1 MLEFSSLID
10 AHFHLLDCSKNED
23 VFKMLNALHWDKG
36 IACCHSKEEF
46 LETERLRDS
55 CNIPGGKIFLSF
67 GIHPWW
73 PDKALISFLEE
84 LLVHKR
90 IDCVGEAGF
99 DFYSP
104 ELRKAELLQEEVW
117 ASQLELCIKY
127 NKPLVIHERK
137 ALEKIF
143 RYEEKLSKIP
153 SILFHSF
160 SGSNIE
166 AESLLKKLP
175 QSYFSLGKQLLNGSK
190 KALSC
195 IKKLPLE
202 NLLLETDAPFQVL
215 KGESFTSVGAI
226 KKVYSKAFEQRPEL
240 TAGQLEKNF
249 SSFLNLR

>member
-1 MLEFSSLID
+1 M
-10 AHFHLLDCSKNED
+10 
-23 VFKMLNALHWDKG
+23 
-36 IACCHSKEEF
+36 
-46 LETERLRDS
+46 
-55 CNIPGGKIFLSF
+55 
-67 GIHPWW
+67 
-73 PDKALISFLEE
+73 ISFLEE
-84 LLVHKR
+84 LLVQKR
-90 IDCVGEAGF
+90 IDSVGEAGF

-104 ELRKAELLQEEVW
+104 ELQKAELLQEEVW

-143 RYEEKLSKIP
+143 RYKERLSKIP